1 MLCKN
6 MHLAPIL
13 ASLFLLLTGCSN
25 PAPQEKAV
33 TAQAPATPVKS
44 EAAKPKLPEDVA
56 IFIEKREGCDHFRG
70 EEAYDDER
78 GRFIND
84 NLERLCTGSDARLAA
99 LKAKYA
105 DSAHVMGQLGLFEEA
120 IESPAVR
127 ADD

>member
-56 IFIEKREGCDHFRG
+56 KFIEKREGCDHFRG
-70 EEAYDDER
+70 EEAYDEER
-78 GRFIND
+78 GRFIDD
-84 NLERLCTGSDARLAA
+84 NIARLCTGTDAELAA
-99 LKAKYA
+99 LKAKYVA
-105 DSAHVMGQLGLFEEA
+105 RANIMKRLNAFEDS
-120 IESPAVR
+120 IESPLPQAEQ
-127 ADD
+127 

>member
-13 ASLFLLLTGCSN
+13 ASLYLLVSGCSN
-25 PAPQEKAV
+25 PDPQEKAV
-33 TAQAPATPVKS
+33 VAQAD
-44 EAAKPKLPEDVA
+44 AKPAQSQTAKPELPKDVA

-70 EEAYDDER
+70 EEAYDEER

-84 NLERLCTGSDARLAA
+84 NLERLCTGTDAELVA

-105 DSAHVMGQLGLFEEA
+105 DSADVMGQLGLFEET
-120 IESPAVR
+120 IESPSVQT
-127 ADD
+127 DD